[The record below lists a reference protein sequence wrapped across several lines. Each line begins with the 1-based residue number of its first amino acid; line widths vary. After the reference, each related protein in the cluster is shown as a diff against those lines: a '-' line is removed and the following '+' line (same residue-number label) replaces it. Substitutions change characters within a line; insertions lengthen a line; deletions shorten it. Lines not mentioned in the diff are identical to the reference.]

1 MTEYTGRATSSR
13 EPGFFVKCWAI
24 VRTSEIKR
32 NELPTKVI
40 TGGIYY
46 QEVFGHRKNL
56 KWDAKVYV
64 PSGWLLAIL
73 GRDQMFSRLA
83 IEGVTD
89 APTLA
94 KLRKLFDSADE
105 VPVPGGSVM
114 KYRIPKSLKKAGRML
129 IREIQHGR

>member
-1 MTEYTGRATSSR
+1 MTENTSRANS
-13 EPGFFVKCWAI
+13 EGVPGFFVKCWAI

-64 PSGWLLAIL
+64 PTGWLRAIL
-73 GRDQMFSRLA
+73 GRDQMFSRLS
-83 IEGVTD
+83 IHGVTD
-89 APTLA
+89 MQMLA
-94 KLRKLFDSADE
+94 KLQKLFDSADE

-129 IREIQHGR
+129 LREIQHGR